1 MLINIKTP
9 KGENKQYNI
18 TSNSLTLGRDLRSG
32 ITVYDKKVSRK
43 HLQIFKD
50 QDTYKIRDLGSRN
63 GTYIN
68 EKRIIPGKI
77 YPLNMGDLA
86 RIGGSV
92 LSMSSIQS
100 EDKTKNKFLL
110 PSVISVVALV
120 IVAVVLTVVF
130 INKANNPQTISSEP
144 EAVQEEIE
152 EDNEPE
158 NEPKTT
164 ETLTED
170 AETEDTL
177 DIDKILQ
184 QVVEIHTFMSDGSAG
199 SGSGVIFSSNGYI
212 ITNHHVVK
220 GGSSIQVI
228 TSDETVFDA
237 EVVSINKKIDI
248 ALLKI
253 NATGLISADF
263 GSSSDLKALDEVIA
277 VGSPYLLQN
286 TVTKGIVSS
295 KRDVDFEEIHIKGAI
310 QHDAAI
316 NHGNSGGPLI
326 NSKGEVIGI
335 NSFMISPDE
344 SSAGL
349 NFAIPIDLVLEE
361 IDIVVMK

>member
-1 MLINIKTP
+1 MLLNIKTANSI
-9 KGENKQYNI
+9 NKQYNI
-18 TSNSLTLGRDLRSG
+18 TSSMVIIGRDLGSD
-32 ITVYDKKVSRK
+32 IAVHDKKVSRK

-50 QDTYKIRDLGSRN
+50 RDTYKVRDLGSRN

-68 EKRIIPGKI
+68 GKKLKPGEIYSLNTNDIVKI
-77 YPLNMGDLA
+77 GD
-86 RIGGSV
+86 SV
-92 LSMSSIQS
+92 LSLSSMQS
-100 EDKTKNKFLL
+100 KEKTRNKFLL
-110 PSVISVVALV
+110 PSIISAVVIG
-120 IVAVVLTVVF
+120 IIAVVLTVVF
-130 INKANNPQTISSEP
+130 INKANNPQTNSIKP
-144 EAVQEEIE
+144 EVVQEEIE
-152 EDNEPE
+152 EDNEP
-158 NEPKTT
+158 KTSDT
-164 ETLTED
+164 VTED
-170 AETEDTL
+170 AEIEDTL

-228 TSDETVFDA
+228 TSDKTVFDA

-253 NATGLISADF
+253 NAAGLVSADC
-263 GSSSDLKALDEVIA
+263 GSSSELKVLDEVIA

-286 TVTKGIVSS
+286 TVTSGIVSNR
-295 KRDVDFEEIHIKGAI
+295 RDVDFEEIYIKDAI